1 MSSPHPHIVT
11 SSRLHALPTA
21 TTTPA
26 AEIAEIN
33 AVSLDPEIEKYTYT
47 FLFYYYFN
55 MQVIC
60 FWKN

>member
-1 MSSPHPHIVT
+1 MSSPHPQIVT

-33 AVSLDPEIEKYTYT
+33 AVSLDPGVKFVVI
-47 FLFYYYFN
+47 YFSYLLN
-55 MQVIC
+55 FSILTV
-60 FWKN
+60 

>member
-33 AVSLDPEIEKYTYT
+33 AVSLDPKIENFGYT
-47 FLFYYYFN
+47 FILLFYYLN
-55 MQVIC
+55 MHV
-60 FWKN
+60 FF

>member
-33 AVSLDPEIEKYTYT
+33 AVSLDPKKEKISNT
-47 FLFYYYFN
+47 FFALLLF
-55 MQVIC
+55 
-60 FWKN
+60 